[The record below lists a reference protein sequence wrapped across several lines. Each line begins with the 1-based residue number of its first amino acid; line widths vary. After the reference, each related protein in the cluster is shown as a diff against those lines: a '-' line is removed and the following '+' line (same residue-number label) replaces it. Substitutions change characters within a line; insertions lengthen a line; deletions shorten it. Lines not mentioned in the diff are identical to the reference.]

1 MKMTMYYL
9 AYPERN
15 KDCDEATY
23 AAGPCTSR
31 FDAVMS
37 DEYTSRFVVVECV
50 MDVEVFRGA

>member
-1 MKMTMYYL
+1 L

-23 AAGPCTSR
+23 AAGPFTSR